1 MPIVGRC
8 VKHRDVR
15 FIRGDSVRFG
25 FQWSR
30 RNLATGARSVV
41 DAAEYTGDADTP
53 GGPRYSCVLELRS
66 PDGSELWL
74 SRRCDQL
81 TVDGYVTCLLLASL
95 FTGAEWLSRASGQYL
110 FRVTDA
116 ADGSVGTM
124 CWGYF
129 ALTD

>member
-1 MPIVGRC
+1 MCGSSGVIQSGLVSIGRGGIW
-8 VKHRDVR
+8 RPAR
-15 FIRGDSVRFG
+15 GAWWTRPSIRATRT
-25 FQWSR
+25 R
-30 RNLATGARSVV
+30 R
-41 DAAEYTGDADTP
+41 AAP
-53 GGPRYSCVLELRS
+53 GIRAC
-66 PDGSELWL
+66 SELWL